1 MGCMILICKFYMGL
15 AYSLTR
21 VQLLLA
27 VQNNSFFCLIL
38 KIGVSYHIILM
49 YYINYDLTGL

>member
-1 MGCMILICKFYMGL
+1 MGL

-27 VQNNSFFCLIL
+27 VQNNSFFGLIL